1 MNNTPIY
8 PNTEALLP
16 PKTTA
21 EFTAYQDALLWLF
34 SLTRFGEKLDLSA
47 PRALNRILGDPLS
60 RYKSALIGG
69 TNGKGST
76 CAYLSALGRSS
87 ARRVGRFTSP
97 HLISFRERIT
107 VEERLISHEDVIK
120 GVQELRRVT
129 ALHDLKLSFFEA
141 TWGLAA
147 WHFARSEIE
156 WVIWEVGLGGRL
168 DATNVCD
175 PLVSGIS
182 SIGLDH
188 THILGET
195 LSEIAYEKS
204 AIYRPGRPAFSSA
217 EGVGAQALQEVT
229 STPISFCTPLSEKV
243 MPDTADFQRANAS
256 LAWAMS
262 QSMGLSAQQSDLNAV
277 DSPGRLENIE
287 ENLWLDCAHNPPA
300 VERLIPWF
308 RARGSTHP
316 TSPIHLIFGSSQ
328 DKNIKESLSVLIKW
342 VNRITWVSP
351 QSPRCATAHELADAY
366 ESECLETYRGLE
378 YTSARALEFKMIPK
392 VDEAIELRDHNAIT
406 IVLGSCYL
414 IGEARAYLLGVPF
427 PELGLITTAR

>member
-1 MNNTPIY
+1 MY
-8 PNTEALLP
+8 PTAEALLP
-16 PKTTA
+16 PKSSET
-21 EFTAYQDALLWLF
+21 FMAYQDALQWLF
-34 SLTRFGEKLDLSA
+34 NLTRFGEKLDLSA
-47 PRALNRILGDPLS
+47 PRALNHALGDPLS
-60 RYKSALIGG
+60 HFKSALIGG

-76 CAYLSALGRSS
+76 CAYLSALGRISK
-87 ARRVGRFTSP
+87 RRVGRFTSP

-107 VEERLISHEDVIK
+107 VEDALISHDDVIK

-129 ALHDLKLSFFEA
+129 ALHDLRLSFFEA

-147 WHFARSEIE
+147 WHFARSEVE

-175 PLVSGIS
+175 PLLSGIS

-195 LSEIAYEKS
+195 LPEIASEKS

-217 EGVGAQALQEVT
+217 EGMGAQALQEAT
-229 STPISFCTPLSEKV
+229 SVSISFCAPLSEEV

-262 QSMGLSAQQSDLNAV
+262 QSMGWSAQQSDLNTVAF
-277 DSPGRLENIE
+277 PGRLEEFNL
-287 ENLWLDCAHNPPA
+287 LWLDCAHNPSA

-308 RARGSTHP
+308 RTQTSTHP
-316 TSPIHLIFGSSQ
+316 TSPIHIIFGSSQ
-328 DKNIKESLSVLIKW
+328 DKDVKESLGILIEW
-342 VNRITWVSP
+342 VSRITWVSP
-351 QSPRCATAHELADAY
+351 QSPRCLTAQQLIEAY
-366 ESECLETYRGLE
+366 EAECREMYKRVEPKPTR
-378 YTSARALEFKMIPK
+378 TLEFNITPR
-392 VDEAIELRDHNAIT
+392 VDEALDQRDRDAIT
-406 IVLGSCYL
+406 LVLGSCYL
-414 IGEARAYLLGVPF
+414 IGEARAHLLGVHF

>member
-8 PNTEALLP
+8 PNADALLP
-16 PKTTA
+16 PKTI
-21 EFTAYQDALLWLF
+21 ERSIAYKEALQWLF

-47 PRALNRILGDPLS
+47 PRALNNALGDPLS
-60 RYKSALIGG
+60 RFKSALIGG

-76 CAYLSALGRSS
+76 CAYLSALGRISE
-87 ARRVGRFTSP
+87 RRVGRFTSP

-107 VEERLISHEDVIK
+107 VEEALISHEDVIK
-120 GVQELRRVT
+120 GVQELRRIT
-129 ALHDLKLSFFEA
+129 ALHELSLSFFEA

-147 WHFARSEIE
+147 WHFARSEVE

-195 LSEIAYEKS
+195 LLQIASEKS
-204 AIYRPGRPAFSSA
+204 AIYRAGRPAFSSA
-217 EGVGAQALQEVT
+217 EGLGAQALQEAT
-229 STPISFCTPLSEKV
+229 AISISFCAPLSEEV
-243 MPDTADFQRANAS
+243 MPDTPDFQRANAS

-262 QSMGLSAQQSDLNAV
+262 QSMGWSAQQTDLNVIAC
-277 DSPGRLENIE
+277 PGRLEEIDL
-287 ENLWLDCAHNPPA
+287 LWLDCAHNPPA

-308 RARGSTHP
+308 RARASTHP
-316 TSPIHLIFGSSQ
+316 TPPIHVIFGSSQ
-328 DKNIKESLSVLIKW
+328 DKDIKETLGVLIKW

-351 QSPRCATAHELADAY
+351 QSPRCATAQQLTEAY
-366 ESECLETYRGLE
+366 ELECQEMYTRLERKPTRP
-378 YTSARALEFKMIPK
+378 LEFNMIPR
-392 VDEAIELRDHNAIT
+392 VDEAIEQRDREAIT

-414 IGEARAYLLGVPF
+414 VGEARAHLLGVPF